1 MLKILGYLIVFIT
14 IPFLSLGQAN
24 YKPTKEEETTRYSQ
38 AIAEY
43 IKAIYKR
50 DKSSYDTLYFGRN
63 NEFPDITL
71 PSKIENTGIVLL
83 TQEEANERRKT
94 RKSLVFINMVGWLE
108 KDNSEFIFITFY
120 PGYEHQYDCTTHFS
134 YDTKFKKS
142 TLKDLDFKN
151 YAYK

>member
-1 MLKILGYLIVFIT
+1 MLKTLVYLIAIIT
-14 IPFLSLGQAN
+14 LPLLVNGQEN
-24 YKPTKEEETTRYSQ
+24 YNPTKEEQTARYTQ
-38 AIAEY
+38 AIGEY

-83 TQEEANERRKT
+83 TQEQANEKRKT
-94 RKSLVFINMVGWLE
+94 RKSLVFINLVGWLE
-108 KDNSEFIFITFY
+108 KDNSEFIFLTFF
-120 PGYEHQYDCTTHFS
+120 PGYEHQYDCTMHYS
-134 YDTKFKKS
+134 YDAKLKTS